1 MITKTLEI
9 KNLHVAVEGKEI
21 LKGVSLTFH
30 PGKVHVLMG
39 PNGAGKSTLAN
50 AIMGHPKYTIT
61 HGQIIFDGKDITH
74 APVDERAKAGLFLS
88 FQYPTEISGIKL
100 THFLRTIVNNQREK
114 KLSVM
119 EFQKVLT
126 EQMSLLHIDS
136 AFVKRYLNEGFSGGE
151 KKKSEILQLMLLE
164 PRYALLD
171 ETDSGLDVDGIKI
184 VAEGINAV
192 RERNKELSVIVIT
205 HYIRFLDYL
214 KPDEVSVLHQGKI
227 IKQGTAQLAA
237 EIEQNGFGKLIEEA

>member
-1 MITKTLEI
+1 MNTTLEI
-9 KNLHVAVEGKEI
+9 KDLHVAVERKEI

-30 PGKVHVLMG
+30 SGKVHVLMG

-61 HGQIIFDGKDITH
+61 QGQILLDGKDITQLS
-74 APVDERAKAGLFLS
+74 VDARAKAGLFLS
-88 FQYPTEISGIKL
+88 FQYPTEIAGIKL
-100 THFLRTIVNNQREK
+100 THFLRTIVNNRREK

-119 EFQKVLT
+119 EFQKVLSQ
-126 EQMSLLHIDS
+126 QMNLLHIDS

-164 PRYALLD
+164 PKFALLD

-184 VAEGINAV
+184 VAEGINAA
-192 RERNKELSVIVIT
+192 RARNKELSVIVIT

-227 IKQGTAQLAA
+227 IKQGTASLAA
-237 EIEQNGFGKLIEEA
+237 EIEKEGFGKLIEVV